1 MDTLRSVTKYT
12 NLADIL
18 RARILSNP
26 DQGRLPSIRALMKR
40 FKVSQTTVMSA
51 LQLLEEEE
59 LISRRHGSGVYRGAA
74 KRSKVVAYLRP
85 ESLSTDLECKES
97 SLLTACKARGW
108 KLCVHRFDPERIDTF
123 ADEIEANA
131 FVLQPET
138 ITFHSPLLA
147 RLTAQNIPRII
158 LGRDTGGARLDFVTG
173 DDAALIQELVK
184 GLLDR
189 GHRKIAFLVSEPHFF
204 EIEQRMKSFRE
215 ACDLLDLEDCPILDP
230 GIEYGTSGYDASGKL
245 LREFLAPIRGNS
257 LPFTALISCSDS
269 GSLPALRA
277 LHDAGFSV
285 PADCSIACM
294 GCNPQA
300 QYYIPSMSNAS
311 QHYTEL
317 ADACLRIIERRLDG
331 DSSPLLFE
339 RIRYRAIWREST
351 GLAPAQTNRSQSK
364 SSPDAVQAVRSGRGR
379 RAVAV

>member
-1 MDTLRSVTKYT
+1 MDTLRSQTKY
-12 NLADIL
+12 NHLAEIL
-18 RARILSNP
+18 RSRILSNP
-26 DQGRLPSIRALMKR
+26 HQGRLPSIRALMKR
-40 FKVSQTTVMSA
+40 FSVSQNTVMSA
-51 LQLLEEEE
+51 LRLLEEEE

-74 KRSKVVAYLRP
+74 KRSTVVAYLRP

-97 SLLTACKARGW
+97 AILAACKARGW
-108 KLCVHRFDPERIDTF
+108 KLCMHRFDPEQIDTF
-123 ADEIEANA
+123 ADEIEADA
-131 FVLQPET
+131 FILQPET

-173 DDAALIQELVK
+173 DDAALIQEFVK
-184 GLLDR
+184 GLVDR
-189 GHRKIAFLVSEPHFF
+189 GHRRIAFLVSEPHFF
-204 EIEQRMKSFRE
+204 EIEERMKDFRE
-215 ACDLLDLEDCPILDP
+215 VCHLLDLKDCCILDP
-230 GIEYGTSGYDASGKL
+230 GIEYGSNGYGDSEKF
-245 LREFLAPIRGNS
+245 LREYLAPFREGP

-285 PADCSIACM
+285 PGDCSIACM

-311 QHYTEL
+311 QHYAEL
-317 ADACLRIIERRLDG
+317 AEACLRILQRRLEG

-339 RIRYRAIWREST
+339 RISYRASWREST
-351 GLAPAQTNRSQSK
+351 GPAPAGK
-364 SSPDAVQAVRSGRGR
+364 
-379 RAVAV
+379 